1 MLGHKLGQVMSKRF
15 ETHVTLRDLHL
26 AERYPEIFSATSVID
41 GVDALDAETVL
52 RAFSLAK
59 PTVVVNAVGVVKQL
73 DSSKDA
79 ITSIS
84 INSLFPHKLAELC
97 AKNGARLITIST
109 DCVFSGGRG
118 NYAETDR
125 PDPEDMYG
133 QSKLLGEVQTG
144 NCLTIRT
151 SIIGRQIHGA
161 HALLEWFLKQQG
173 GRIQGYE
180 KAIFT
185 GWPTLELSN
194 IISDIV
200 VDHKNLSGLIHVAS
214 EPISK
219 FDLLS
224 LIRDVYGLTIDI
236 EPDQTFRCD
245 RSLNAENFRTLT
257 GMRPKPWKELVAEMF
272 EDQAPYPVPAQL
284 SLK

>member
-15 ETHVTLRDLHL
+15 ETFVTLRELSL
-26 AERYPEIFSATSVID
+26 AERFPEIFSKTVVID
-41 GVDALDAETVL
+41 GVNALDDESIA
-52 RAFSLAK
+52 RAFSVAK

-84 INSLFPHKLAELC
+84 INSLFPHKLAEACLK
-97 AKNGARLITIST
+97 ANARLITIST
-109 DCVFSGGRG
+109 DCVFSGRRG
-118 NYAETDR
+118 NYTETDT

-151 SIIGRQIHGA
+151 SIIGRQIFGA

-173 GRIQGYE
+173 GRIQGFE

-200 VDHKNLSGLIHVAS
+200 ADHENLRGMIHVAS

-224 LIRDVYGLTIDI
+224 LIRDVYGLAIEIDV
-236 EPDQTFRCD
+236 DQKFSCD
-245 RSLNAENFRTLT
+245 RSLNADKFRNLT
-257 GMRPKPWKELVAEMF
+257 GMHPKPWKKLVTEMF